1 MTDAA
6 RLYTIS
12 SSVSLKAWASGKEI
26 RSNYRTCSYKRTVEH
41 LVIFRLQPV
50 YFYELQSEKYCV
62 SIINSTL
69 VLLKSDIPCPC
80 KQCRSRSVAN
90 WSRSALFAI
99 KYVNLY
105 QQPGSSNLI
114 GWKLEVVWF
123 LNLFSRKRVNYALM
137 KFSADLS
144 LKCTRIRISYYKIFR
159 VIFEEEEK
167 KS

>member
-1 MTDAA
+1 MKRMTDAA

-12 SSVSLKAWASGKEI
+12 SSVSLKAWVSGKGQDQPRVIVWIYSI

-41 LVIFRLQPV
+41 LVVFRLQPV

-123 LNLFSRKRVNYALM
+123 LNLFSRKRVNYAPHEVLCWS
-137 KFSADLS
+137 F
-144 LKCTRIRISYYKIFR
+144 LKIYPY
-159 VIFEEEEK
+159 
-167 KS
+167 